1 MRLSA
6 EQFTDIISSLK
17 SDTAGGRRN
26 SPRVGMRLQVP
37 IIPCLDNAAQVKE
50 QVVWLKDLSVT
61 GMCFVHGTGMPV
73 GSFFVARF
81 AREKDEPLAVL
92 LEVVRCKKL
101 GANSYEVGSKI
112 DRVISGDSLAR
123 SASSRA

>member
-1 MRLSA
+1 
-6 EQFTDIISSLK
+6 
-17 SDTAGGRRN
+17 
-26 SPRVGMRLQVP
+26 
-37 IIPCLDNAAQVKE
+37 
-50 QVVWLKDLSVT
+50 
-61 GMCFVHGTGMPV
+61 MCFVHGTGMPV

>member
-37 IIPCLDNAAQVKE
+37 IIPCLDHASQVKE
-50 QVVWLKDLSVT
+50 QIVWLKDLSVT
-61 GMCFVHGTGMPV
+61 GMCFVHGRGMPI

-101 GANSYEVGSKI
+101 GPTSYEVGSKI
-112 DRVISGDSLAR
+112 DRVICGETLAR
-123 SASSRA
+123 

>member
-37 IIPCLDNAAQVKE
+37 IIPCLDDAAQVRE
-50 QVVWLKDLSVT
+50 QIVWLKDLSVT
-61 GMCFVHGTGMPV
+61 GMCFVHSKGMPI

-101 GANSYEVGSKI
+101 GPTSYEVGSKI
-112 DRVISGDSLAR
+112 DRVISGDTLAR
-123 SASSRA
+123 

>member
-6 EQFTDIISSLK
+6 EQFTDIIASLK
-17 SDTAGGRRN
+17 SDAAGGRRN

-37 IIPCLDNAAQVKE
+37 IIPCLDDAKQVRE
-50 QVVWLKDLSVT
+50 QVVWLKDLSIT
-61 GMCFVHGTGMPV
+61 GMCFVHGKGMPT

-101 GANSYEVGSKI
+101 GATSYEVGAKI

-123 SASSRA
+123 

>member
-17 SDTAGGRRN
+17 SDAAGGRRN

-37 IIPCLDNAAQVKE
+37 IIPCLDDAAQVKE

-61 GMCFVHGTGMPV
+61 GMCFVHGKGMPI

-101 GANSYEVGSKI
+101 GPTSYEVGSKI
-112 DRVISGDSLAR
+112 DRVISGATLAR
-123 SASSRA
+123 

>member
-37 IIPCLDNAAQVKE
+37 IIPCLDNAAHVKE

>member
-123 SASSRA
+123 SASPRA

>member
-61 GMCFVHGTGMPV
+61 GMCFVHGKGMPV

-81 AREKDEPLAVL
+81 ARERDEPLAVL

-101 GANSYEVGSKI
+101 GPNSYEVGSKI
-112 DRVISGDSLAR
+112 DRVISGDTLAR
-123 SASSRA
+123 